1 MKLFANTE
9 HGIVQWKWR
18 DSGSPSAE
26 YKSLNHQWWLP
37 KKSDLEIISNEDQI
51 TKQEIKN
58 EIWEDMQIDYAYTKE
73 LYKLHKLNKKRS
85 T

>member
-18 DSGSPSAE
+18 DSGCPSAE
-26 YKSLNHQWWLP
+26 YKSLNHQWWTP
-37 KKSDLEIISNEDQI
+37 KKSDLQIVSNFDQNI
-51 TKQEIKN
+51 KQELKDF
-58 EIWEDMQIDYAYTKE
+58 IWEDMQMDIQYFKD
-73 LYKLHKLNKKRS
+73 LYKTHKLNKKRI

>member
-73 LYKLHKLNKKRS
+73 LYKTHKLNKKRI